1 MVATRLSYPAK
12 RKNFFTLEVNKKNS
26 TDAALAELLGSRTFD
41 GDVTKDLVVFRDP
54 TSEFKDSVRVETEN
68 GHLVGWI
75 RKSDSKQACQI
86 LDTATKALQKSKR
99 RLKRSSFAFHVTA
112 DVYGSVERESRETFR
127 GLDAVEVLIQDPVE
141 VRVL

>member
-12 RKNFFTLEVNKKNS
+12 RKNFFTLEVNKKNC

-68 GHLVGWI
+68 GHLVGWTRTRHVRSWI
-75 RKSDSKQACQI
+75 QQPRLCRSRSGDSSERHSLSMSLQTC
-86 LDTATKALQKSKR
+86 TALSLGRVGTLS
-99 RLKRSSFAFHVTA
+99 
-112 DVYGSVERESRETFR
+112 ES
-127 GLDAVEVLIQDPVE
+127 
-141 VRVL
+141 